1 MTNSRNI
8 PKRRFKEFAVDREWL
23 ELKLGQLMDVGSV
36 KRVHQSDWREKGI
49 PFLRAR
55 DIVAE
60 AKNEK
65 LENPLYI
72 DSELYNSYTALTG
85 KVKKGDI
92 LVTGVGT
99 IGVPLLIKNEQPLYF
114 KDGNIIWFKNNNSL
128 DGNFFYYSFIS
139 ETIQKFIS
147 DVAGIGTVGTYTID
161 SGKKTPI
168 YLPTSKEEQILIGK
182 FFQNIDSLISLH
194 QHKLDKLKNLK
205 KSYLAELFPAE
216 GERVPKRRFP
226 GFEGEWEK
234 KKLGEIMDVGSVKRV
249 HQSDWR
255 VNGVRFLRARDIVS
269 EFKNEVSNDYLYI
282 DEELYKAYTT
292 ISGKVEKGD
301 VLVTGV
307 GTIGVPLLIKS
318 DKPLYFKDG
327 NIIWFKNKN
336 KIDGYFFYYSFIGNT
351 IQKFIGDVAGIG
363 TVGTYTIDSGKNTP
377 ISLPK
382 SKEEQILI
390 GNFLKTLDN
399 SITLQQQKLDKLKD
413 LKKAYLNEL
422 FV

>member
-1 MTNSRNI
+1 MTNSKNI

-226 GFEGEWEK
+226 GFEGEWEQRK
-234 KKLGEIMDVGSVKRV
+234 
-249 HQSDWR
+249 
-255 VNGVRFLRARDIVS
+255 VS
-269 EFKNEVSNDYLYI
+269 ELFKITRGYVLAATKTESNKSKTNPYPVYSSQTKDKGLMGFYGKYLYEDAITWTTDGANAGEVNFREGKFYCTNVCGVLLSKEVQADQMIAEAINSIAKKYVSYVGNPKLMNNVMAEIEVSIPKTSSEREKLSQFFNDI
-282 DEELYKAYTT
+282 DK
-292 ISGKVEKGD
+292 
-301 VLVTGV
+301 
-307 GTIGVPLLIKS
+307 
-318 DKPLYFKDG
+318 
-327 NIIWFKNKN
+327 
-336 KIDGYFFYYSFIGNT
+336 
-351 IQKFIGDVAGIG
+351 
-363 TVGTYTIDSGKNTP
+363 
-377 ISLPK
+377 
-382 SKEEQILI
+382 QIR
-390 GNFLKTLDN
+390 LK
-399 SITLQQQKLDKLKD
+399 QQKLDKLKD

>member
-1 MTNSRNI
+1 MTNSKNI
-8 PKRRFKEFAVDREWL
+8 PKRRFSGFDGKWEQEKFGKIATIINGRAYSQHELLSEGKYKVLRVGNFYTNESWYYSNL
-23 ELKLGQLMDVGSV
+23 ELDNKYYANNGDLLYTWSATFGPHIWSGDKVIYHYHIWKVELSERIDKKYILQLL
-36 KRVHQSDWREKGI
+36 EK
-49 PFLRAR
+49 
-55 DIVAE
+55 D
-60 AKNEK
+60 K
-65 LENPLYI
+65 
-72 DSELYNSYTALTG
+72 S
-85 KVKKGDI
+85 DI
-92 LVTGVGT
+92 LSN
-99 IGVPLLIKNEQPLYF
+99 KNGSTMVHIT
-114 KDGNIIWFKNNNSL
+114 KDGMENKLLMFPEEI
-128 DGNFFYYSFIS
+128 
-139 ETIQKFIS
+139 
-147 DVAGIGTVGTYTID
+147 
-161 SGKKTPI
+161 
-168 YLPTSKEEQILIGK
+168 EEQIKIGSFLK
-182 FFQNIDSLISLH
+182 QLDQCITLH

-282 DEELYKAYTT
+282 DEELYKEYTT

-301 VLVTGV
+301 LLVTGV

-377 ISLPK
+377 ILLSK

>member
-1 MTNSRNI
+1 MTNSKNI
-8 PKRRFKEFAVDREWL
+8 PKRRFKEFAVDRDWL
-23 ELKLGQLMDVGSV
+23 EFKLGQLMDVGSV

-72 DSELYNSYTALTG
+72 DAELYNSYTELTG

-128 DGNFFYYSFIS
+128 DGNFFYYNFIS

-147 DVAGIGTVGTYTID
+147 DVAGIGTVGTFTID

-168 YLPTSKEEQILIGK
+168 YIPTSKEEQIMIGK
-182 FFQNIDSLISLH
+182 FFQTIDSLISFH

-205 KSYLAELFPAE
+205 KAYLAELFPAE

-226 GFEGEWEK
+226 GFEGEWEE
-234 KKLGEIMDVGSVKRV
+234 KKL
-249 HQSDWR
+249 
-255 VNGVRFLRARDIVS
+255 
-269 EFKNEVSNDYLYI
+269 
-282 DEELYKAYTT
+282 EEL
-292 ISGKVEKGD
+292 GKVI
-301 VLVTGV
+301 T
-307 GTIGVPLLIKS
+307 
-318 DKPLYFKDG
+318 
-327 NIIWFKNKN
+327 
-336 KIDGYFFYYSFIGNT
+336 GNT
-351 IQKFIGDVAGIG
+351 PSTSNASYWSTSSKGHTWVTPTDINDILICYSERYLSDLGLLAAR
-363 TVGTYTIDSGKNTP
+363 TVPENSVLITSIASIGKNTINTIPVAFNQQINAIVPQNHNSYFILSAMSRYEKQFKNLAGQTATP
-377 ISLPK
+377 IINKLTFEKFEIPVPSI
-382 SKEEQILI
+382 EEQEII
-390 GNFLKTLDN
+390 GEFFQRIDTTIN
-399 SITLQQQKLDKLKD
+399 LQQQKLDKLND

>member
-1 MTNSRNI
+1 MTNSKNI

-194 QHKLDKLKNLK
+194 QHKLDKLKKLK
-205 KSYLAELFPAE
+205 KSYLAELFPSE

-226 GFEGEWEK
+226 GFEGEWEQRK
-234 KKLGEIMDVGSVKRV
+234 
-249 HQSDWR
+249 
-255 VNGVRFLRARDIVS
+255 VS
-269 EFKNEVSNDYLYI
+269 ELFKITRGYVLAATKTESNKSNTNPYPVYSSQTKDKGLMGFYSKYLYEDAI
-282 DEELYKAYTT
+282 TWTT
-292 ISGKVEKGD
+292 DGANAGEVNFREGKFYCTNVCGVLLSKEVQADQMIAEAINSIAKKYVSYVGNPKLMNNVMAEIEISIPQTSSEREK
-301 VLVTGV
+301 L
-307 GTIGVPLLIKS
+307 S
-318 DKPLYFKDG
+318 Q
-327 NIIWFKNKN
+327 
-336 KIDGYFFYYSFIGNT
+336 FFY
-351 IQKFIGDVAGIG
+351 D
-363 TVGTYTIDSGKNTP
+363 IDK
-377 ISLPK
+377 
-382 SKEEQILI
+382 Q
-390 GNFLKTLDN
+390 
-399 SITLQQQKLDKLKD
+399 ITLQQQKLDKLKD

>member
-1 MTNSRNI
+1 MMNSKNI
-8 PKRRFKEFAVDREWL
+8 PKRRFKEFAVDRDWQ
-23 ELKLGQLMDVGSV
+23 ELKLGQLMEVGSV

-72 DSELYNSYTALTG
+72 DAELYNSYTALTG

-147 DVAGIGTVGTYTID
+147 NVAGIGTVGTFTID

-182 FFQNIDSLISLH
+182 FFQTIDSLISLH

-205 KSYLAELFPAE
+205 KAYLAELFPAE

-226 GFEGEWEK
+226 GFEGEWEEK
-234 KKLGEIMDVGSVKRV
+234 EL
-249 HQSDWR
+249 
-255 VNGVRFLRARDIVS
+255 
-269 EFKNEVSNDYLYI
+269 
-282 DEELYKAYTT
+282 EEL
-292 ISGKVEKGD
+292 GKVI
-301 VLVTGV
+301 T
-307 GTIGVPLLIKS
+307 
-318 DKPLYFKDG
+318 
-327 NIIWFKNKN
+327 
-336 KIDGYFFYYSFIGNT
+336 GNT
-351 IQKFIGDVAGIG
+351 PSTSNASYWSTSSKGHTWVTPTDINDILICYSERYLSDLGWLTAR
-363 TVGTYTIDSGKNTP
+363 TVPENSVLITSIASIGKNTINTIPVAFNQQINAIVPQNHNSYFILSAMSRYEKQFKNLAGQTATP
-377 ISLPK
+377 IINKLTFEKFEIPVPSI
-382 SKEEQILI
+382 KEQEII
-390 GNFLKTLDN
+390 GEFFKKLDR
-399 SITLQQQKLDKLKD
+399 SINLQQEKLDKLKD